1 METKKIGELC
11 SISKKSIMPKEGVTY
26 TLYSLPSYDKD
37 MTPETLLGE
46 EIKSTKLVLTD
57 NTILYNKLNVHFKRI
72 WNIGQLC
79 TDNNVCSTEF
89 LPLKVK
95 GKNVCQDYLYYVLR
109 DETLTQAM
117 YGARRG
123 TSGSQQRIAPETLL
137 EYEVPFFP
145 IEEQKKIAGLLKD
158 LDDRIYANRM
168 IKENLTQQARAIFQ
182 AWFIDF
188 EPFGGSA
195 PSDWKTVTL
204 GDIANIQTRVFSP
217 EKNPNVIIEHYSI
230 PAFDSMHYPV
240 FEKASEVKSNK
251 YLLTKASVMI
261 SKLNPD
267 TKRIWRPLC
276 LSDYPV
282 CSTEFIVY
290 EANEVA
296 HKDFLFSI
304 IDSMPFFRHLCSHT
318 TGSTNSRQRAMP
330 KSTLEFEVLLPPE
343 SIIREFCDMVSPIYD
358 LAATRDAENQ
368 CLVQTRDTLLPNLIS
383 GKMDIKNLSE

>member
-46 EIKSTKLVLTD
+46 EIKSAKLVLTD

-72 WNIGQLC
+72 WNVGQLC
-79 TDNNVCSTEF
+79 TANNVCSTEF

-95 GKNVCQDYLYYVLR
+95 GENVCQDYLYYVLR

-145 IEEQKKIAGLLKD
+145 IEEQRKIAGLLKD

-168 IKENLTQQARAIFQ
+168 IKENLTQQARALFQ

-188 EPFGGSA
+188 EPFEGSV

-204 GDIANIQTRVFSP
+204 GDIATIQTRVFSP
-217 EKNPNVIIEHYSI
+217 EKNPEVTIEHYSI
-230 PAFDSMHYPV
+230 PAFDSIHYPI

-251 YLLTKASVMI
+251 YLLTKESVMI

-304 IDSMPFFRHLCSHT
+304 IDSMPFFHHLCSHT

-330 KSTLEFEVLLPPE
+330 KSTLEFEVLLPPD
-343 SIIREFCDMVSPIYD
+343 SIIRAFCDMVSPIYD